1 MAADHM
7 GISQS
12 EVIITDCAPLAV
24 IEDLHPTLV
33 VFARVA
39 SKTEL
44 QLASLRRDSLTR
56 AGGEPQTTQYQHYKP
71 NTHHDLKSE
80 RESMTENS
88 VEVIYDE
95 L

>member
-1 MAADHM
+1 MATEHM

-24 IEDLHPTLV
+24 IEDLHPALV

-44 QLASLRRDSLTR
+44 
-56 AGGEPQTTQYQHYKP
+56 
-71 NTHHDLKSE
+71 
-80 RESMTENS
+80 
-88 VEVIYDE
+88 
-95 L
+95 